1 MTDRIAKT
9 KTDNSDNS
17 DLDVTDL
24 GPNDLGAAG
33 LDAAELDAAPADRLD
48 TDDAFT
54 REPDSAS
61 TEVARPD
68 SLPQTGRVIPGSASN
83 LQQLAAAVLAP
94 LGYELL
100 EVQVQNPGKR
110 PTVVVRI
117 DRQDEQPV
125 SIEDLSRASKVVG
138 AEYDRTDPIQG
149 EYRLELE
156 SPGAKRP
163 LLRARHFERMLGLK
177 ARVRGDGHSFTA
189 PITAIEGEAVTFET
203 TEGPLTLRIGQFQ
216 ANLAEFPSEHR

>member
-1 MTDRIAKT
+1 MTDNPAYNPDH
-9 KTDNSDNS
+9 DNSEIDTPGADQS
-17 DLDVTDL
+17 GSGSSRADL
-24 GPNDLGAAG
+24 GKDHL
-33 LDAAELDAAPADRLD
+33 E

-54 REPDSAS
+54 RDPDSAT
-61 TEVARPD
+61 TEISRPD
-68 SLPQTGRVIPGSASN
+68 SPVHTGPGRSQPGSASN
-83 LQQLAAAVLAP
+83 LQLLAAQVLAP

-125 SIEDLSRASKVVG
+125 SIEDLAAASRAVG

-163 LLRARHFERMLGLK
+163 LLNVRHFERMMGLK
-177 ARVRGDGHSFTA
+177 ARVRGDGHSFTG
-189 PITAIEGEAVTFET
+189 PIVSIQDDLVTFET
-203 TEGPLTLRIGQFQ
+203 TDGNVTLKIGQFQ

>member
-1 MTDRIAKT
+1 MA
-9 KTDNSDNS
+9 
-17 DLDVTDL
+17 
-24 GPNDLGAAG
+24 
-33 LDAAELDAAPADRLD
+33 DAAQTPTAQTPTAQTPAAQTPGPPETETTELE

-54 REPDSAS
+54 REGDAAT

-68 SLPQTGRVIPGSASN
+68 SPVRPGAGRPQPGSASN

-110 PTVVVRI
+110 PTVVVRM
-117 DRQDEQPV
+117 DRLDEQPV
-125 SIEDLSRASKVVG
+125 AIEDLAAASRAVG
-138 AEYDRTDPIQG
+138 AEYDRLDPIQG

-177 ARVRGDGHSFTA
+177 ARVRGGGHTFTA
-189 PITAIEGEAVTFET
+189 PITAVSGEHITFET
-203 TEGPLTLRIGQFQ
+203 PGGPVTLRVGDFQ
-216 ANLAEFPSEHR
+216 ANLAEFPPEHR

>member
-1 MTDRIAKT
+1 MTDRRAKPT
-9 KTDNSDNS
+9 TDNSDNS
-17 DLDVTDL
+17 DLEGTTLDTSGIDS
-24 GPNDLGAAG
+24 
-33 LDAAELDAAPADRLD
+33 LDAAELDAAPVDRFD

-54 REPDSAS
+54 REPDSAN

-68 SLPQTGRVIPGSASN
+68 SLPRPGRVLPGSASN
-83 LQQLAAAVLAP
+83 LQQLAAAVLDP

-125 SIEDLSRASKVVG
+125 SIEDLSKASKVVG

-189 PITAIEGEAVTFET
+189 PITTVDGENVTFET

-216 ANLAEFPSEHR
+216 ANLAEFPNGHR